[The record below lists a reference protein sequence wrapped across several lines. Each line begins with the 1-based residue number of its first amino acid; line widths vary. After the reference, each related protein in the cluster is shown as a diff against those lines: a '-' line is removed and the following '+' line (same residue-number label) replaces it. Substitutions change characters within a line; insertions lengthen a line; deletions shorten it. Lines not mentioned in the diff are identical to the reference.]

1 MRPENGCCQFVE
13 LYASKLPQGTV
24 NVQAAFILEKA
35 ILPKTG
41 GTTAKEVTEVRFVQP
56 LKAEGL
62 ISVTPVPMVTEV
74 RPLQSIKAS
83 SPMELTVFGMLIEF
97 KDVHSWNMSELN
109 SVSPEPIVTEVTP
122 E

>member
-1 MRPENGCCQFVE
+1 M
-13 LYASKLPQGTV
+13 
-24 NVQAAFILEKA
+24 QAAFIPEKA
-35 ILPKTG
+35 ILPKSG
-41 GTTAKEVTEVRFVQP
+41 GISAKEVTEVRFVQP

-74 RPLQSIKAS
+74 KPLQSIKAP
-83 SPMELTVFGMLIEF
+83 SPMVSTVFGMVIEF

-109 SVSPEPIVTEVTP
+109 FVSPEPIVTEVTP